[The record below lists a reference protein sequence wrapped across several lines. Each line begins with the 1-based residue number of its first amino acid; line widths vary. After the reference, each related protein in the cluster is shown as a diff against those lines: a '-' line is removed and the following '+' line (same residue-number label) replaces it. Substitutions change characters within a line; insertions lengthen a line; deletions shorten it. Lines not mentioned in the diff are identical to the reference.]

1 MGKSLERSGEIRIV
15 DEVNVFGL
23 DFFEKTESR
32 LGAPPQTWEQYSC
45 SDSAF
50 YPHKSPSMPPLP
62 PCLTIQLYSSNQLL
76 FPVII
81 PISSSS
87 IHLLASFTINL
98 PLLFLLDEFGNII
111 SFVSRLYKH
120 VFHFNTL
127 VSHLS
132 TTALIVVSLTPCSL
146 HVKQD
151 SKARIVHVG

>member
-1 MGKSLERSGEIRIV
+1 MACAQYAQP
-15 DEVNVFGL
+15 NVGDAEGL
-23 DFFEKTESR
+23 WLRCT
-32 LGAPPQTWEQYSC
+32 C

-62 PCLTIQLYSSNQLL
+62 PCLTIQFYSSNQLL

-127 VSHLS
+127 VSHSS